1 MIERTRGNLLEADV
15 EALVNT
21 VNTVGVMGK
30 GIALQFKKAFPG
42 NFKVYKK
49 ACDGNELEPGKML
62 VVETGEIPGRAKYI
76 INFPTKRHWRGKS
89 KMEDIESGLRALV
102 EEVRNLQI
110 KSIAVPPLGCG
121 NGGLRWSEVLPRI
134 EAAFEPLTEVRV
146 LVFEPAGS
154 PPPKEMIN
162 RTKRPE
168 MTPGRAAVLCLM
180 NRYSVPGYPYRLA
193 MLEIQKL
200 SYFMQAAGQDLRL
213 NFQKHHYGPYAH
225 NLQKVL
231 ERIDGHFIQGY
242 GDGGSAP
249 ETPIALLAD
258 AADEAETFLHENED
272 AQKRFDK
279 VSALIEGFETPY
291 GMELLSTVHWVA
303 TVECPKARDEIDD
316 AIREVH
322 AWNPRK
328 RQLMQPAHIKAA
340 WNHLRQKNWL

>member
-1 MIERTRGNLLEADV
+1 MIERTHGNLLEADV

-30 GIALQFKKAFPG
+30 GIALQFKKAFPE
-42 NFKVYKK
+42 NFKAYKK
-49 ACDGNELEPGKML
+49 ACDAKELEPGKML
-62 VVETGEIPGRAKYI
+62 VVETRELTGTAKYI

-89 KMEDIESGLRALV
+89 KMEDIDSGLKALV
-102 EEVRNLQI
+102 EEVRNYRI

-134 EAAFEPLTEVRV
+134 EAAFEPLRDVRV
-146 LVFEPAGS
+146 LVFEPSGAPS
-154 PPPKEMIN
+154 PKKMID
-162 RTKRPE
+162 RTTRPE

-180 NRYSVPGYPYRLA
+180 NRYSVPGYPYRMA

-200 SYFMQAAGQDLRL
+200 SYFMQVAGQPLRL
-213 NFQKHHYGPYAH
+213 NFQKHIYGPYAH

-249 ETPIALLAD
+249 ETPITLLAD
-258 AADEAETFLHENED
+258 AADEAEAFLHENQE
-272 AQKRFDK
+272 AQKRFDD

-303 TVECPKARDEIDD
+303 TEDGDARHDVQA
-316 AIREVH
+316 AIRGVH
-322 AWNPRK
+322 AWNDRK
-328 RQLMQPAHIKAA
+328 RRLMQPAHVRAA
-340 WNHLRQKNWL
+340 WDTLHRHEWL